1 MNDAT
6 APSSRR
12 VRNQLGDFAST
23 DTPLGAQ
30 FESRQ
35 FFAVDHVPYCLSRQI
50 QPFTR
55 LAWSQ
60 RERLNSLDHGQPS
73 NASNGK
79 RCLGELRKN
88 VTSSYADR

>member
-35 FFAVDHVPYCLSRQI
+35 FFAVDHVRIVWFGRFSHLVALRGVNGNGS
-50 QPFTR
+50 TR
-55 LAWSQ
+55 LTMASPPMH
-60 RERLNSLDHGQPS
+60 RME
-73 NASNGK
+73 NAVWANYVK
-79 RCLGELRKN
+79 
-88 VTSSYADR
+88 T